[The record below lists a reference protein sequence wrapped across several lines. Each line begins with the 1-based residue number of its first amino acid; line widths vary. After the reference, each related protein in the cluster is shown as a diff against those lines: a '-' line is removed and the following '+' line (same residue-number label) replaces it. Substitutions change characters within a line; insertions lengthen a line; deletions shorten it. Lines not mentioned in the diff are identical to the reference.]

1 MKLEQYFQSY
11 YCQKTQDIISKLPKK
26 LADELAERFSTWQ
39 TDIERE
45 KFMKGKRKY
54 PLPCDVKRNEQTFGK
69 KDYRIVS
76 LLKKFN
82 ALTARQIGERLG
94 EPSKAVTSKLYH
106 AVKRGELIKLMPPPN
121 SKIRY
126 DVTMYAL
133 ANNKENTHELQSQ

>member
-1 MKLEQYFQSY
+1 MILEQYFQSY
-11 YCQKTQDIISKLPKK
+11 YSRKTQDIISKLPKELADK
-26 LADELAERFSTWQ
+26 LAVKFSQWQ
-39 TDIERE
+39 SDIERNR
-45 KFMKGKRKY
+45 FMKGKRKY
-54 PLPCDVKRNEQTFGK
+54 PLPCDVVRNSQTFGK

-94 EPSKAVTSKLYH
+94 EPSKAVSSKLYH
-106 AVKRGELIKLMPPPN
+106 AVRRGELIKLMPPPN
-121 SKIRY
+121 SKVRY

>member
-1 MKLEQYFQSY
+1 MRLEQYFQSY
-11 YCQKTQDIISKLPKK
+11 YSRKTQDIISKLPKE
-26 LADELAERFSTWQ
+26 LADNMAVKFSTWQ
-39 TDIERE
+39 TEIERQR
-45 KFMKGKRKY
+45 FMKGHRKY
-54 PLPCDVKRNEQTFGK
+54 PLPCDVQRNEKTFGK
-69 KDYRIVS
+69 KDYQIVS

-82 ALTARQIGERLG
+82 ALTARQIGAFLD

>member
-11 YCQKTQDIISKLPKK
+11 YNDKTQEIISKLPKK
-26 LADELAERFSTWQ
+26 FADEMAERFSEWQ
-39 TDIERE
+39 SNLERE
-45 KFMKGKRKY
+45 RFMKGNRKY
-54 PLPCDVKRNEQTFGK
+54 PLPCDVQRNEKTYGK
-69 KDYRIVS
+69 KDYRILF

-82 ALTARQIGERLG
+82 ALTARQIGAFLD

-106 AVKRGELIKLMPPPN
+106 AVRRGELIKLMPPPN

>member
-1 MKLEQYFQSY
+1 MRLEQYFQSY
-11 YCQKTQDIISKLPKK
+11 YNDKTQEIISKLPKK
-26 LADELAERFSTWQ
+26 FADEMAERFSEWQ
-39 TDIERE
+39 SNIERE
-45 KFMKGKRKY
+45 RFMEGNRKY
-54 PLPCDVKRNEQTFGK
+54 PLPCDVQRNEKTYGK

-133 ANNKENTHELQSQ
+133 ANNKENTHELQS

>member
-1 MKLEQYFQSY
+1 MRLEQYFQSY
-11 YCQKTQDIISKLPKK
+11 YNDKTQEIISKLPKK
-26 LADELAERFSTWQ
+26 FADEMAEKFSEWQ
-39 TDIERE
+39 SNIERE
-45 KFMKGKRKY
+45 RFMKGNRKY
-54 PLPCDVKRNEQTFGK
+54 PLPCDVQRNEKTYGK
-69 KDYRIVS
+69 KDYRILS

-106 AVKRGELIKLMPPPN
+106 AVKRGELIKLMPAPN

-133 ANNKENTHELQSQ
+133 ANNKENTHELQS

>member
-11 YCQKTQDIISKLPKK
+11 YNDKTQDIIRKLPKK
-26 LADELAERFSTWQ
+26 FADEMAEKFSEWQ
-39 TDIERE
+39 SNIERE
-45 KFMKGKRKY
+45 RFMKGNRKY
-54 PLPCDVKRNEQTFGK
+54 PLPCDVQRNETTYGK
-69 KDYRIVS
+69 KDYRILS

-82 ALTARQIGERLG
+82 ALTARQIGEHLS